1 MPRYI
6 SSVSVTLAPKDV
18 FSLEPMI
25 TKILLVDVTIG
36 ASLLHVLNYVNK
48 NPLVRQYLNKYH
60 IINLTFQ
67 YSES

>member
-1 MPRYI
+1 MARYI

-25 TKILLVDVTIG
+25 TKVLLVDVTIS

-67 YSES
+67 YSEL